1 VTETPIINGVQ
12 PPFLPIGGVDA
23 LREKTLHEINESES
37 HSFQS
42 ILQKE
47 LRAVKFSAHAQERL
61 KSRNV
66 EFSEQEMNK
75 LERAVSRAEEKG
87 SRDSLV
93 MMDKVAL
100 IVNIKNRTVV
110 TALDNQSMREH
121 VFTNID
127 AAIIA

>member
-23 LREKTLHEINESES
+23 LREKTLHEINEGES
-37 HSFQS
+37 RSFQS